1 MASFFNRNEDSF
13 SNGGNEIEVIAGI
26 AAGAT
31 NDIKRHSDANRD
43 AVIGAN
49 AEGVRTV
56 RDDIKGLGD
65 KVDANGETVLKSWFW
80 PVMAV
85 VFAVVAFATYFFT
98 KNIEYIATLDANK
111 NPQMVYN
118 YVRWVIVF
126 GVPTIVALL
135 MSFIPGCREPKSRH

>member
-1 MASFFNRNEDSF
+1 MASYFNRSGESF

-26 AAGAT
+26 AAGAVD
-31 NDIKRHSDANRD
+31 NVNNHADANRD

-56 RDDIKGLGD
+56 REDIKGLGD

-85 VFAVVAFATYFFT
+85 VFAVIAFVVYYFT

-111 NPQMVYN
+111 NPEMAYN
-118 YVRWVIVF
+118 YTRWVIIF

-135 MSFIPGCREPKSRH
+135 MSYIPECREPKSRH